1 MKKTIS
7 IIALSV
13 LLFSCSSGPEN
24 SAKNFTENLAKGKVE
39 EAKKYATESAGTML
53 DLLTAET
60 SWLEPVLAEHYGV
73 TMAEAGY
80 SSVPGRTGGGLLTT
94 AAFLTGTS
102 STTRTSP
109 VRRGHWVVNNIMCE
123 EPPPAPDG
131 VEQEFD
137 QSEGAN
143 TIAEQLAEH
152 RSNPACAV
160 CHDQMDP
167 IGVALE
173 SFNAVGLFRTVYDDG
188 TTIETSGE
196 LAGIGSFTSVAELA
210 SALSGQ
216 ARTHRCMVQKG
227 GVTVGPHILIA
238 SIYFGSLRSPSL
250 IQS

>member
-1 MKKTIS
+1 
-7 IIALSV
+7 
-13 LLFSCSSGPEN
+13 
-24 SAKNFTENLAKGKVE
+24 
-39 EAKKYATESAGTML
+39 ML

-60 SWLEPVLAEHYGV
+60 SWLEPALAEHYGV
-73 TMAEAGY
+73 SMAEAGY
-80 SSVPGRTGGGLLTT
+80 ATVPERTGGGLLTT

-216 ARTHRCMVQKG
+216 ARTHRCMVQKTYTYALSRATRADDWPFIAPVEQQFLESGYQFSDLMVGIVQSEPFRTHRG
-227 GVTVGPHILIA
+227 GE
-238 SIYFGSLRSPSL
+238 
-250 IQS
+250 